1 MHPVLVIEGV
11 AHKVKTVEF
20 SSEGTVEGVSYFNEG
35 KYRYVYDVKARL
47 GLTGSEV
54 MDLSHALIWPGRYEP
69 VIESLNKR
77 IDAHEEHL
85 ADLERD
91 HMKFTKNK
99 DGLPF
104 VDVEIEKVVNQHIKL
119 EFITDGLHEA
129 LGIITGEF
137 MEEDVDLSGGEENAS

>member
-54 MDLSHALIWPGRYEP
+54 MDLSHALIWPDRYQPIYEALEN
-69 VIESLNKR
+69 VIADECEELRELSIKHIESENPFDTNFQKEYKQLQQKVFGL
-77 IDAHEEHL
+77 IDAQEL
-85 ADLERD
+85 
-91 HMKFTKNK
+91 
-99 DGLPF
+99 
-104 VDVEIEKVVNQHIKL
+104 V
-119 EFITDGLHEA
+119 
-129 LGIITGEF
+129 TGF
-137 MEEDVDLSGGEENAS
+137 MEEDVDLSGDSDG

>member
-54 MDLSHALIWPGRYEP
+54 MDLSHALIWPDRYQPIYEALENIIADECEELRELAIKH
-69 VIESLNKR
+69 IESNKPIEMEYQKEYKQLQQKVFGL
-77 IDAHEEHL
+77 IDAQEL
-85 ADLERD
+85 
-91 HMKFTKNK
+91 
-99 DGLPF
+99 
-104 VDVEIEKVVNQHIKL
+104 V
-119 EFITDGLHEA
+119 
-129 LGIITGEF
+129 TGF
-137 MEEDVDLSGGEENAS
+137 MEEDVDLSGGDENAS